1 MAFRIVDFADLT
13 PHQRADAVRV
23 LAAAFADRPGSFD
36 GKFQEEVDTFFADD
50 DREAIAALQDDVLV
64 GWVGRIETYDHAWEL
79 HPLVVDPSAQRG
91 GIGTALVRALEARVK
106 AEGVLTLYLG
116 TDDEFGGTNLYG
128 VDLFPDVAGKIATLK
143 ETVGHPFAF
152 YRKLGYEVV
161 GLIPDANGPGKPDI
175 WMAKRLQPPPET

>member
-1 MAFRIVDFADLT
+1 MTLRIVEFADLT
-13 PHQRADAVRV
+13 RQQRADAARV
-23 LAAAFADRPGSFD
+23 LADAFADRPGSFD
-36 GKFQEEVDTFFADD
+36 GKFEEEVETFFSDE
-50 DREAIAALQDDVLV
+50 DREAIAAIDDSVLV

-91 GIGTALVRALEARVK
+91 GIGTALVLALEERVK

-128 VDLFPDVAGKIATLK
+128 VDLFPDVANKIATLR
-143 ETVGHPFAF
+143 ETGGHPFAF
-152 YRKLGYEVV
+152 YQKLGYEVV

-175 WMAKRLQPPPET
+175 WMAKRL